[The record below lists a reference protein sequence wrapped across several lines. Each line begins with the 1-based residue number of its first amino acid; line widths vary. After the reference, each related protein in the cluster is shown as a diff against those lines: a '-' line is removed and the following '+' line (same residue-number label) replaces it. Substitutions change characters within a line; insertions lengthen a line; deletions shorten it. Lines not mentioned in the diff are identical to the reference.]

1 MATNALID
9 GELSKPASTLIKKVS
24 GAIGMLYE
32 PTHIRRIAKA
42 KADAGLIL
50 ANQGVELSDLRRRAF
65 QRWIEGEERQ
75 QLNIE
80 SVLDKTMPKLRE
92 DADPEGV
99 EDDWV
104 VAFFDKV
111 RMVSDQQMQKLWAH
125 LLASE
130 ANDPG
135 RFARQT
141 INILSCLGRTDARL
155 FARLCRFCILIGTQP
170 FLLIFGQADASVYRR
185 HGIDATALHTID
197 SLGLIKY
204 ATMIESAA
212 SPRPGTVIRYHAE
225 EFVSKGNLNVGSAH
239 LTRAGRELY
248 ALCGAT
254 PVRGFFAYAKGE
266 MLES

>member
-1 MATNALID
+1 MDALID
-9 GELSKPASTLIKKVS
+9 GKLSKPANTLVKKVS

-32 PTHIRRIAKA
+32 PTHIRRVAKA
-42 KADAGLIL
+42 KADAELML
-50 ANQGVELSDLRRRAF
+50 ANPGVELSDLRKRAF
-65 QRWIEGEERQ
+65 QRWFEEEERRQ
-75 QLNIE
+75 TNIE
-80 SVLDKTMPKLRE
+80 SVLEKTMPGLR
-92 DADPEGV
+92 DNADPEAV
-99 EDDWV
+99 DDDWI
-104 VAFFDKV
+104 VAFFNKV
-111 RMVSDQQMQKLWAH
+111 RMISDQEMQVLWAH
-125 LLASE
+125 LLAGE

-155 FARLCRFCILIGTQP
+155 FTRLCRFCILIGTQP

-185 HGIDATALHTID
+185 HGIYATALHTID

-225 EFVSKGNLNVGSAH
+225 EFVSRGNLNVGSAH